1 MRAVLLPL
9 DDRPV
14 TYGFPQLIARVAGVE
29 ALVPPR
35 SLFGSLNTAADIEGI
50 TEWIQNTIQKTSPDV
65 LLLCLDTL
73 AYGGLIN
80 SRRSTDSAK
89 MVQDRISVL
98 QNWQKKPGGKLPIYV
113 QASIMRISD
122 NYDATEEK
130 AYWARYGREIFAW
143 SSQMHRLAKGD
154 SLVAGSLA
162 ASEARIPAEIRQDY
176 QQTRVRNFQANQK
189 LIEMVQQ
196 GVISRLTFSLDDSG
210 PTGLNILEK
219 ERLISMVQQANLQKK
234 VATYA
239 GADEVLCALLAR
251 WLVDSKNSSRTG
263 PTALVRYSPEEGS
276 TCPSRYEGQNIG
288 DTITSQMQAC
298 GIEVQKED
306 DRPNPVDFMV
316 IVHTGGNAQGDH
328 IQLPGH
334 SDLRRMDTSKSIKRT
349 IELLEQAQHP
359 CVLCDVAYANGADP
373 ELIEALL
380 QRPEL
385 LAKLSAYSGW
395 NTTGNSTG
403 SALALAV
410 AQWFSGTATD
420 TNNNLKACLY
430 VRLADDYAYQ
440 SRVRSTLNS
449 APSYEALRDNMKP
462 YLERIS
468 QALAYK
474 PDSLTLGFP
483 WNRTFEVEIGLPS
496 DTGSGSLSYAK

>member
-35 SLFGSLNTAADIEGI
+35 SLFGSLNTSADIEGI
-50 TEWIQNTIQKTSPDV
+50 TEWIQNTIAKTNPDV

-73 AYGGLIN
+73 TYGGLIN
-80 SRRSTDSAK
+80 SRRSPDSAK
-89 MVQDRISVL
+89 SVMERVAIL
-98 QNWQKKPGGKLPIYV
+98 QNWQKKPTGKLPIYV
-113 QASIMRISD
+113 QSSIMRISD

-130 AYWARYGREIFAW
+130 PYWARYGREIFAW

-162 ASEARIPAEIRQDY
+162 SSEARIPADIRQDY

-189 LIEMVQQ
+189 LVEFVQQ

-210 PTGLNILEK
+210 QTGLNILEK
-219 ERLISMVQQANLQKK
+219 ERLISMVQQANLTKK
-234 VATYA
+234 IATYA

-251 WLVDSKNSSRTG
+251 WLIDSKSSMRTG

-276 TCPSRYEGQNIG
+276 NCLSRYEGQNIG
-288 DTITSQMQAC
+288 ETISSQMQAC
-298 GIEVQKED
+298 GIDVQKED
-306 DRPNPVDFMV
+306 DRPNPLDFIV
-316 IVHTGGNAQGDH
+316 IVHTGGDAQGDH

-334 SDLRRMDTSKSIKRT
+334 SDLRRMDTSRAIRRT
-349 IELLEQAQHP
+349 LELLQQSQHP

-373 ELIEALL
+373 ELIEELL
-380 QRPEL
+380 QRPDL
-385 LAKLSAYSGW
+385 LAKLWAYSGW

-410 AQWFSGTATD
+410 AQWFSGTASD
-420 TNNNLKACLY
+420 TNDNLKACLY
-430 VRLADDYAYQ
+430 VRLADDWAYQ
-440 SRVRSTLNS
+440 SKVRSTLNS
-449 APSYEALRDNMKP
+449 APSPEHLRDNMKP

-468 QALAYK
+468 QALNYK

-496 DTGSGSLSYAK
+496 DSNSGSLSFAK